1 MCSLTYVG
9 YFVSNHVFVV
19 VDSGKGNLLLLWVG
33 RHHKQPL
40 KKKINTSS
48 GRHMVYENI
57 ALSCHVFESWF
68 GLVVLLYTAFVAN
81 FCLILVQLVI
91 SHEHRSILNILFTT
105 IQ

>member
-1 MCSLTYVG
+1 MCDLTYVG

-48 GRHMVYENI
+48 GRYMVSENM
-57 ALSCHVFESWF
+57 ASVLSCV
-68 GLVVLLYTAFVAN
+68 
-81 FCLILVQLVI
+81 
-91 SHEHRSILNILFTT
+91 
-105 IQ
+105 